1 MKHISTER
9 PTLNSGWTDSGGEMT
24 FENHDGQ
31 RCQLAFGY
39 MNNEPSAA
47 LFVGDS
53 PEVVAIIPR
62 EVMAIAVEQ
71 GWDGEQQP

>member
-1 MKHISTER
+1 VKHTFESTQGIADER
-9 PTLNSGWTDSGGEMT
+9 PTLN

-31 RCQLAFGY
+31 TCQLAFGY

-62 EVMAIAVEQ
+62 EVMAIAVKQ
-71 GWDGEQQP
+71 GWNEEQQP